1 MIMQS
6 GIIDA
11 KEDFVDGYGGQKV
24 CDIFEQE
31 GITALFPALFP
42 KK

>member
-6 GIIDA
+6 GIRDGQ
-11 KEDFVDGYGGQKV
+11 EDFAHGYGGQEV
-24 CDIFEQE
+24 CDILEQE

>member
-11 KEDFVDGYGGQKV
+11 QEDFANGYGGQKV
-24 CDIFEQE
+24 CDILEQE
-31 GITALFPALFP
+31 GR
-42 KK
+42 

>member
-1 MIMQS
+1 MCMKS
-6 GIIDA
+6 GNIDVQ
-11 KEDFVDGYGGQKV
+11 EDFAHGYGGQKV